1 MAVKNPQM
9 NAKRPQQHKR
19 EKPEIDTCTD
29 EVWTATR
36 PFWMAEAV
44 RKGAGMERRKSD
56 KNSWPTANEHTW
68 GETASFTYYAVT
80 PDNKHSTNQVECF
93 KQLVFKQNSS

>member
-19 EKPEIDTCTD
+19 EKQEIDTCTD

-44 RKGAGMERRKSD
+44 RKGAGMERRKST
-56 KNSWPTANEHTW
+56 KNSWPNANKLTW
-68 GETASFTYYAVT
+68 GETASFTQYAVT
-80 PDNKHSTNQVECF
+80 PENKHSTNQVECF
-93 KQLVFKQNSS
+93 KQLVFKQNSG